1 MARNI
6 AASGYDSP
14 VNTIWA
20 PEQFSDKIVGAYH
33 TCALTP
39 ALAKSNFFSD
49 GELFCG
55 SSVTYGVETPVSMF
69 GMDTDNNEE
78 PEIISGA
85 GVESATLT
93 ICQSQRFQVKVT
105 NADKRMMCD
114 NFATWEAH
122 LRKRIDSGIVQ
133 LIDAYSIPK
142 ILASASPYNVGN
154 NAGKKTGL
162 INLGT
167 QDQNALNMNS
177 ADDFEEMV
185 LSMREAAQEVGM
197 FCGTGEE
204 VYDGMG
210 GSPVLVIPSRIER
223 YALKLMRDL
232 NTCCGEDN
240 VRRTGVLGKVY
251 GFDVISTSHL
261 TPMNFGGAVGN
272 LANAMLVDPQQVLH
286 AMEIITNKW
295 WEDKFEEYLVGE
307 FIYDTAVMNPDGVI
321 VSTMK
326 V

>member
-14 VNTIWA
+14 TNTIWA
-20 PEQFSDKIVGAYH
+20 PEVFSDKIVKAYH
-33 TCALTP
+33 ECALTP
-39 ALAKSNFFSD
+39 ALAQSDFFAD
-49 GELFCG
+49 GALFCG
-55 SSVTYGVETPVSMF
+55 SSVTYRVETPVSIF
-69 GMDTDNNEE
+69 GMSTDNNEN

-85 GVESATLT
+85 GVESATLA

-105 NADKRMMCD
+105 NADRRMMCD
-114 NFATWEAH
+114 SFGEWEDN
-122 LRKRIDSGIVQ
+122 LRRRIDRGIVR

-142 ILASASPYNVGN
+142 IMASAAVHNVGN

-167 QDQNALNMNS
+167 QDQNALNMNT
-177 ADDFEEMV
+177 AEDFENMV

-204 VYDGMG
+204 AFEGMG
-210 GSPVLVIPSRIER
+210 GTPVLVIPSRIER

-232 NTCCGEDN
+232 NTCCDSNN

-251 GFDVISTSHL
+251 GFDVISTSL
-261 TPMNFGGAVGN
+261 LPPMNFGGAVGN
-272 LANAMLVDPQQVLH
+272 LASAMLVDPQQIVH

-295 WEDKFEEYLVGE
+295 WEDKFEDYLVGE
-307 FIYDTAVMNPDGVI
+307 FIFDTAVLNPDAVI
-321 VSTMK
+321 ISNMK